1 MRSQIHE
8 RLLTM
13 TSNDVVLTFGYSTL
27 ASRVKNLRLPE
38 KNSAREF
45 IVLVQNPQEESYAF
59 DLPQSKLVELKG
71 RGVAKSRNAA
81 LKHATGKYLIFGDD
95 DITFDE
101 AGLAYLIEYF
111 ESHPDCSIIMAQTT
125 DESGELRKSY
135 PKKEHSLSK
144 FNSAKA
150 ATYEMMV
157 RVDAIR
163 ENKINFDENFGAGVE
178 NFLGDEYIF
187 ITDALKSG
195 LKGVYLPVRVAIH
208 PKESSGSAWGTRRDL
223 TARAAVFTRV
233 FGASAPIF
241 RALFLLKSRK
251 GSVGFMN
258 AARFI
263 IGR

>member
-1 MRSQIHE
+1 MGAKVTMYTTGVCPYCNMAE
-8 RLLTM
+8 RLL
-13 TSNDVVLTFGYSTL
+13 
-27 ASRVKNLRLPE
+27 
-38 KNSAREF
+38 
-45 IVLVQNPQEESYAF
+45 
-59 DLPQSKLVELKG
+59 QSK
-71 RGVAKSRNAA
+71 GVA
-81 LKHATGKYLIFGDD
+81 
-95 DITFDE
+95 E
-101 AGLAYLIEYF
+101 IEKIRVDL
-111 ESHPDCSIIMAQTT
+111 EPAQ
-125 DESGELRKSY
+125 R
-135 PKKEHSLSK
+135 
-144 FNSAKA
+144 A
-150 ATYEMMV
+150 EMMV

-163 ENKINFDENFGAGVE
+163 EKKINFDENFGAGVE